1 MATVKRVLQ
10 PLVDGRTGRALI
22 HLSLHLVV
30 DPALWVLFI
39 VLVAGSAGL
48 AVTVVVGI
56 PMVALTLMA
65 SHLGARVQRWRH
77 HELLDTAIVSPAL
90 VDATGSW
97 WRRGRRHLV
106 RRRPSGRWPGRCWAP
121 ISTRR

>member
-39 VLVAGSAGL
+39 VLL
-48 AVTVVVGI
+48 QI
-56 PMVALTLMA
+56 
-65 SHLGARVQRWRH
+65 
-77 HELLDTAIVSPAL
+77 
-90 VDATGSW
+90 
-97 WRRGRRHLV
+97 
-106 RRRPSGRWPGRCWAP
+106 
-121 ISTRR
+121 